1 MKFTEHLKEL
11 ESNNFKVE
19 ETVVEN
25 VLTAYVVTYSYAGK
39 TLTESVNVTG
49 LSKKTSAKRLEVLKK
64 KLKEKIVTE
73 STALVGTPQTDI
85 IRNNYGN
92 QLYPANF
99 YTDITLAPPADI
111 WAATLYMSKCDP
123 SKVAAYIKELEDN
136 MATFKQMGQLNRV
149 GDSEIRLGLARL
161 ALSMCDHLGKYSS
174 V

>member
-1 MKFTEHLKEL
+1 MKFTDHLREL

-19 ETVVEN
+19 ETIVEN

-49 LSKKTSAKRLEVLKK
+49 LSKKTSGKRLESLKK
-64 KLKEKIVTE
+64 KLKEKVITE
-73 STALVGTPQTDI
+73 STALVGTPQTDL

-111 WAATLYMSKCDP
+111 WAATLYMSHCDP
-123 SKVAAYIKELEDN
+123 AKIAAYIKELEDN
-136 MATFKQMGQLNRV
+136 TATFKQMGQLNRV
-149 GDSEIRLGLARL
+149 GDSEIRIGVAKL
-161 ALSMCDHLGKYSS
+161 ALSMADFLGKFSS

>member
-1 MKFTEHLKEL
+1 
-11 ESNNFKVE
+11 
-19 ETVVEN
+19 
-25 VLTAYVVTYSYAGK
+25 
-39 TLTESVNVTG
+39 VTG

-64 KLKEKIVTE
+64 KLKEKVITE
-73 STALVGTPQTDI
+73 STALVGTPQTDL

-161 ALSMCDHLGKYSS
+161 SLSMSDHLGKYSS